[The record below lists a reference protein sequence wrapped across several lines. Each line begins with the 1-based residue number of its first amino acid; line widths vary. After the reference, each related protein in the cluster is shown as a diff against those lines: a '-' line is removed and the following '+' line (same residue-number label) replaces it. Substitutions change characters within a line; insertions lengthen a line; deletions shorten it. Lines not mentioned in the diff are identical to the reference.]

1 MKAIPE
7 KTIAGP
13 SECRQC
19 SCQEQSSAE
28 LCCTTDLRGIAV
40 KCIIAGEHHI
50 KQCGPGDK
58 SSPKVKTPEKEASH
72 ILCWVETKT
81 VESK

>member
-13 SECRQC
+13 SEHSQC

-28 LCCTTDLRGIAV
+28 FCCATDLRGIAV
-40 KCIIAGEHHI
+40 KCIIAGECHR

-72 ILCWVETKT
+72 ILYWVETKT